1 MKTLTEIADSFIH
14 SDSGGNGIDKGT
26 IRNAGH
32 SYTYFYDK
40 LFTPLRNKPILM
52 LEIGVCGGFSL
63 KMWHEYFDQAVIIGL
78 DINIIII
85 VKLKKIK

>member
-26 IRNAGH
+26 TRNAGH

-40 LFTPLRNKPILM
+40 LFTP
-52 LEIGVCGGFSL
+52 
-63 KMWHEYFDQAVIIGL
+63 
-78 DINIIII
+78 
-85 VKLKKIK
+85 